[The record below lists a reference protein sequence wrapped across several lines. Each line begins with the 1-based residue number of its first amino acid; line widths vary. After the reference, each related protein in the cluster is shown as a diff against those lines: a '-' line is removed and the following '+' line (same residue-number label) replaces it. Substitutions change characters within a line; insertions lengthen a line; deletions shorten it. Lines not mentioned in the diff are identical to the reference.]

1 MPNQW
6 SPKPSINEREMR
18 GQSIAQNFGWVRRVD
33 ETSYM
38 VHSQRLDKEY
48 QVEQTETGWVCD
60 CPDSTFRLLKC
71 KHVWAV
77 EISWTLRKRVE
88 EARRIEPIQGQA
100 CVACGSESLMK
111 WGIRRNKSGSIQVFK
126 CRGCGRFFT
135 VNIGFDK
142 MKHNP
147 KAITTA
153 LQLYFSGESL
163 RKTMESL
170 RLMGVEVSHQTVNNW
185 ITKYVGLM
193 EKFADQIAPKVSD
206 TWRADELYVKVK
218 GNLKYL
224 YAMMDDETRYW
235 IAQEVADTKYV
246 HDARALFA
254 KSKEIAGKK
263 PLTLI
268 TDGAQNYQR
277 AFNREFYTM
286 KNPQSVHVRDIRLG
300 GQVHNNKMERMN
312 GEVRDREKVMR
323 GLKKMDTPILKG
335 VQIYHNFIRPHEGLD
350 GDTPAE
356 RAGIKVEGEDKWLT
370 LIQNAS
376 RVRKVE
382 NSSERSAN
390 GMSWPC

>member
-1 MPNQW
+1 MNQYSPN
-6 SPKPSINEREMR
+6 PSVNEREMR

-33 ETSYM
+33 ESSYM

-48 QVEQTETGWVCD
+48 SVIQTETGWVCD
-60 CPDSTFRLLKC
+60 CPDAAFRLLKC
-71 KHVWAV
+71 KHQWAV

-88 EARRIEPIQGQA
+88 EARRIEPIQGQV
-100 CVACGSESLMK
+100 CVACGSADLMR
-111 WGIRRNKSGSIQVFK
+111 WGFRHNKSGDLQVFK

-135 VNIGFDK
+135 VNIGFEK

-163 RKTMESL
+163 RKTKDSL
-170 RLMGVEVSHQTVNNW
+170 RLMGVEVSAQTVLKW

-193 EKFADQIAPKVSD
+193 EKYADSLAPKVSD
-206 TWRADELYVKVK
+206 TWRADELYLKVK
-218 GNLKYL
+218 GDLKYL

-254 KSKEIAGKK
+254 RSKVIAGKR

-268 TDGAQNYQR
+268 TDGAQNYVR
-277 AFNREFYTM
+277 AFKREFYTNR
-286 KNPQSVHVRDIRLG
+286 NPQSVHVRDIRLA

-323 GLKKMDTPILKG
+323 GIKRMDTPILKG
-335 VQIYHNFIRPHEGLD
+335 TQIFHNYIKPHAGLD
-350 GDTPAE
+350 GRTPAE
-356 RAGIKVEGEDKWLT
+356 AAGIKVEGADKWMT
-370 LIQNAS
+370 LIQNAAKIAS
-376 RVRKVE
+376 VALDE
-382 NSSERSAN
+382 S
-390 GMSWPC
+390 

>member
-1 MPNQW
+1 MNQYD
-6 SPKPSINEREMR
+6 SKPLINEREMR

-33 ETSYM
+33 ETSYL

-48 QVEQTETGWVCD
+48 RVEQTETGWLCE
-60 CPDSTFRLLKC
+60 CPDAQFRFQKC
-71 KHVWAV
+71 KHQWAV
-77 EISWTLRKRVE
+77 EISWTLRKKVE
-88 EARRIEPIQGQA
+88 EARRILPIQGQA
-100 CVACGSESLMK
+100 CVACGSENLTR
-111 WGIRRNKSGSIQVFK
+111 WGVRRNKSGDIQVFK
-126 CRGCGRFFT
+126 CRDCTRCFT
-135 VNIGFDK
+135 INIGFEK

-170 RLMGVEVSHQTVNNW
+170 KLMGAEVSHQTVSNW

-193 EKFADQIAPKVSD
+193 EKYADRIAPQVSD
-206 TWRADELYVKVK
+206 TWRADELFVKVK

-246 HDARALFA
+246 HDARLLFQKA
-254 KSKEIAGKK
+254 KEVAGKR
-263 PLTLI
+263 PLKLI

-277 AFNREFYTM
+277 AFKREFYTAR
-286 KNPQSVHVRDIRLG
+286 NPQSVHVRDIRLG

-323 GLKKMDTPILKG
+323 GLKRMDTPILKG
-335 VQIYHNFIRPHEGLD
+335 VQIYHNFIKPHEGLQ
-350 GDTPAE
+350 GRTPAE
-356 RAGIKVEGEDKWLT
+356 AAGIRVEGTDKWKT
-370 LIQNAS
+370 LIQNAALIKAP
-376 RVRKVE
+376 RLNE
-382 NSSERSAN
+382 
-390 GMSWPC
+390 P

>member
-38 VHSQRLDKEY
+38 VHSQRLDREY
-48 QVEQTETGWVCD
+48 RVEQTETGWLCE
-60 CPDSTFRLLKC
+60 CPDYQFRRIDGRC

-88 EARRIEPIQGQA
+88 EARRILPIQGQA
-100 CVACGSESLMK
+100 CVACGSENLMR
-111 WGIRRNKSGSIQVFK
+111 WGVRKNKSGDIQVFK
-126 CRGCGRFFT
+126 CRDCSGCFT
-135 VNIGFDK
+135 INIGFEK
-142 MKHNP
+142 MKHSP

-170 RLMGVEVSHQTVNNW
+170 KLMGAEVSHQTVSNW

-193 EKFADQIAPKVSD
+193 EKYADRIAPQVSD

-224 YAMMDDETRYW
+224 YAMMDDQTRYW

-254 KSKEIAGKK
+254 KSKQIAGKR

-268 TDGAQNYQR
+268 TDGAPNYVR
-277 AFNREFYTM
+277 AFKREYYTNRP
-286 KNPQSVHVRDIRLG
+286 PQSVHVRDIRLG
-300 GQVHNNKMERMN
+300 GEIHNNKMERMN

-323 GLKKMDTPILKG
+323 GLKRMDTPILKG
-335 VQIYHNFIRPHEGLD
+335 VQIYHNFIKPHEGLQ
-350 GDTPAE
+350 GRTPAE
-356 RAGIKVEGEDKWLT
+356 AAGIKVVGENKWIT
-370 LIQNAS
+370 LIQNAQRTQS
-376 RVRKVE
+376 GIVDRRE
-382 NSSERSAN
+382 
-390 GMSWPC
+390 P

>member
-1 MPNQW
+1 MNQY
-6 SPKPSINEREMR
+6 STNPSIDERQMR

-33 ETSYM
+33 ETTYM
-38 VHSQRLDKEY
+38 VHSQRLDREY
-48 QVEQTETGWVCD
+48 RVEQTETGWLCE
-60 CPDSTFRLLKC
+60 CPDASFRLLKC

-100 CVACGSESLMK
+100 CVACGSENLTR
-111 WGIRRNKSGSIQVFK
+111 WGVRHNKSGDIQVFK
-126 CRGCGRFFT
+126 CRECGRCFT
-135 VNIGFDK
+135 VNIGFEK
-142 MKHNP
+142 MKHSP

-170 RLMGVEVSHQTVNNW
+170 RLMGAEVSHQTVSNW

-193 EKFADQIAPKVSD
+193 ERYADQIAPKVSD
-206 TWRADELYVKVK
+206 TWRADELFVKVK

-246 HDARALFA
+246 HDARLLFQRA
-254 KSKEIAGKK
+254 KAVAGKR
-263 PLTLI
+263 PLKLI
-268 TDGAQNYQR
+268 TDGARNYQD
-277 AFNREFYTM
+277 AFTKEFYS
-286 KNPQSVHVRDIRLG
+286 KRNPQSVHVRDIRISG
-300 GQVHNNKMERMN
+300 EIHNNKMERMN

-323 GLKKMDTPILKG
+323 GLKRMDTPILKG
-335 VQIYHNFIRPHEGLD
+335 VQIYHNFIKPHEGLQ
-350 GDTPAE
+350 GRTPAE
-356 RAGIKVEGEDKWLT
+356 AAGIKVEGENKWMT

-376 RVRKVE
+376 KPKDD
-382 NSSERSAN
+382 N
-390 GMSWPC
+390 GQHRGV